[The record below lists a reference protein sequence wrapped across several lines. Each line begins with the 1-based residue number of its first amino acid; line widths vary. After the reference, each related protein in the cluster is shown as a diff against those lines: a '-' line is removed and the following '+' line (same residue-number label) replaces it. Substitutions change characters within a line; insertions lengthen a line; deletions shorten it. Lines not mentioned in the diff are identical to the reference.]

1 MKYCTRCGAPLPE
14 GARFCEACG
23 AAVPSVAFVPQ
34 TPVPSAEASQA
45 ATKAMV
51 LGIVAAA
58 TAQFGVPAIILAA
71 LSKKQYARAASLGAT
86 GAKMTAARILRRVG
100 MIAGIV
106 FTVLWAIYL
115 LFFLLVFGVMICT
128 QFARDANACILGLC
142 RAFGA

>member
-1 MKYCTRCGAPLPE
+1 
-14 GARFCEACG
+14 
-23 AAVPSVAFVPQ
+23 
-34 TPVPSAEASQA
+34 
-45 ATKAMV
+45 MV